1 MVPNQSSLQLS
12 ALGARYNLSL
22 IVEEELSLS
31 GFERNHLFQNAGDFY
46 EVGSVLGAGSV
57 LDGRGVARGDL
68 DNDGDLDLV
77 ISNRNAPHIT
87 ILRNDHPADGGFL
100 SVSLRGTRSN
110 RQGVGARLAATCD
123 GRRQVRQVAL
133 GEGFVSQS
141 DTAAW
146 FGLGSCRRVSTLEVE
161 WPSGARQSIRDI
173 PADRRILVT
182 EEEPGYATLP
192 VQRRNQDRAPAP
204 KVAPPVL
211 AGVKAADAPAASWAL
226 QALVGPRKGTPLRYD
241 PSGQGSDF
249 PSTVVINFWAT
260 WCVNCPG
267 EMAALAGIH
276 DDLKALGAGIV
287 GISVDD
293 ASPAMVALAADRMH
307 VPFPLVQDAR
317 GDVFRA
323 YAEALDLASGA
334 VPLSLVVDGGV
345 IRRAFVGRT
354 EAGAILEAVRSLRGA
369 DRPGAEVPK
378 ATVSP
383 KASQRGEHR

>member
-1 MVPNQSSLQLS
+1 VVPNQSSLQLS
-12 ALGARYNLSL
+12 SLGARYNLSL

-31 GFERNHLFQNAGDFY
+31 GFERNHLFQNGGDFY

-110 RQGVGARLAATCD
+110 RQGIGARLVATCD
-123 GRRQVRQVAL
+123 GKRQVRQATL

-146 FGLGSCRRVSTLEVE
+146 FGLGSCRRVATLEVE
-161 WPSGARQSIRDI
+161 WPSGAKQSVRDV
-173 PADRRILVT
+173 PADRRILIT

-192 VQRRNQDRAPAP
+192 LLRRNQDLAPAP

-211 AGVKAADAPAASWAL
+211 AGVKAADVPAPSWAL
-226 QALVGPRKGTPLRYD
+226 PALVGARKGTPLRYD

-267 EMAALAGIH
+267 EMAELAGIQAALG
-276 DDLKALGAGIV
+276 DLGAGVV

-293 ASPAMVALAADRMH
+293 STPALVALAADRMH
-307 VPFPLVQDAR
+307 VPFPLVHDQE
-317 GDVFRA
+317 GDVFQA
-323 YAEALDLASGA
+323 YVTALDLGSGA
-334 VPLSLVVDGGV
+334 VPLSLVVDDGA

-354 EAGAILEAVRSLRGA
+354 EASAILEAVRSLRGA
-369 DRPGAEVPK
+369 
-378 ATVSP
+378 T
-383 KASQRGEHR
+383 RGGGPR

>member
-1 MVPNQSSLQLS
+1 VVPNQSSLQLS
-12 ALGARYNLSL
+12 SLGARYNLSL
-22 IVEEELSLS
+22 IVEDELSLS
-31 GFERNHLFQNAGDFY
+31 GFERNHLFQNAGDFF

-87 ILRNDHPADGGFL
+87 ILRNDHPAGGGFL
-100 SVSLRGTRSN
+100 SVALRGTRSN
-110 RQGVGARLAATCD
+110 RQGIGARLAATCE
-123 GRRQVRQVAL
+123 GTRQVRQMAL
-133 GEGFVSQS
+133 GEGFVSQG
-141 DTAAW
+141 DTTAW

-161 WPSGARQSIRDI
+161 WPSGAKQSIRDI

-182 EEEPGYATLP
+182 EEEAGYATLP
-192 VQRRNQDRAPAP
+192 LRRRNQDLAPAP

-211 AGVKAADAPAASWAL
+211 AGMKAADAPAPSWAL
-226 QALVGPRKGTPLRYD
+226 PVLIGPRKGTPLRYD
-241 PSGQGSDF
+241 PSGQGSDV

-276 DDLKALGAGIV
+276 DDLKALGAEIV

-293 ASPAMVALAADRMH
+293 ASPAMVALAADRMR
-307 VPFPLVQDAR
+307 VPFPLVQDGK

-323 YAEALDLASGA
+323 FGEALDLGSGA

-369 DRPGAEVPK
+369 ARPGTEA
-378 ATVSP
+378 
-383 KASQRGEHR
+383 RGGHR